1 MESPATWQPFGVLLI
16 DLQRDF
22 WDNRFESHFPQ
33 FPGNVTRLLTLCRA
47 EGIEIFHL
55 RSSFQPDQSDWMA
68 RYRLRGKIP
77 CIAGSPGS
85 ETLPF
90 GREEPGET
98 VLVKHTFDGFF
109 NPALLEILKRKG
121 KRFLLTAG
129 LITSTC
135 VLFTTTSAMQHG
147 FLTTLVED
155 CCADEPDA
163 HEQTLKR
170 YPFIFGKA
178 LVSEIPERRAAWMEQ
193 IQKLEAM
200 QSASR

>member
-1 MESPATWQPFGVLLI
+1 
-16 DLQRDF
+16 
-22 WDNRFESHFPQ
+22 
-33 FPGNVTRLLTLCRA
+33 
-47 EGIEIFHL
+47 
-55 RSSFQPDQSDWMA
+55 MA

-77 CIAGSPGS
+77 CLAGTPGV

-109 NPALLEILKRKG
+109 NSSLLEILKRKE

-147 FLTTLVED
+147 FLTTLVAD
-155 CCADEPDA
+155 CCADEPAA
-163 HEQTLKR
+163 HEQTLQR
-170 YPFIFGKA
+170 YPFIFGRVQ
-178 LVSEIPERRAAWMEQ
+178 VSEIPASRAAWTEQ
-193 IQKLEAM
+193 IQKLAAWP
-200 QSASR
+200 SALS